1 MSGNKTAEKQRI
13 HEASPPDKT
22 ALELFKERLLDQ
34 QNTEQELS
42 LLGLHLDVT
51 QQADRTQLI
60 NQLLQAQEVGNQSLS
75 AEDISTYTNHLLAFG
90 EQLTLLPPNT
100 PFPANLLQSIRNK
113 EDLTA
118 LGVTESD
125 KNGLQDALEI
135 ATITLATEAVG
146 PIYALLFDQTY
157 PERRTI

>member
-90 EQLTLLPPNT
+90 EQLTLLPANT

-113 EDLTA
+113 EDLTT
-118 LGVTESD
+118 LGVAETD
-125 KNGLQDALEI
+125 KN
-135 ATITLATEAVG
+135 
-146 PIYALLFDQTY
+146 
-157 PERRTI
+157 